1 MPVPSFKRLVR
12 FIPKSSNEVLI
23 GQPTDPEIDVGAA
36 VIEGKDVGVDVYSGT
51 SVLDP
56 GSSTGTTKEI
66 GRLLSPLAESEV
78 GTIRCIGLN
87 YVQHAHEVKMAIPD
101 LPTVFMKPSTS
112 LADPYPASTIIPKFA
127 LKDDCCDYESEL
139 VIVIGEK
146 CKDVSEADA
155 LNYVLGYTAA
165 NDVSSRASQFAQSQW
180 CFSKSF
186 DGACPIGPVL
196 VSKEL
201 IPDPSKLRVK
211 GKKNG
216 KVMQDCGTDDLI
228 FSVSKIVSFLSQG
241 TTLLPG
247 TIILTGTPAGVG
259 NSFEPKEYLREG
271 DTFAVEISPYIGT
284 LMTKFEYQK

>member
-1 MPVPSFKRLVR
+1 MPVPSFERLVR
-12 FIPKSSNEVLI
+12 FVPKSSEEILI
-23 GQPTDPEIDVGAA
+23 GQPVDSELDVGAA
-36 VIEGKDVGVDVYSGT
+36 IIAGKDVKVDVYSGS
-51 SVLDP
+51 SVLEP
-56 GSSTGTTKEI
+56 GTSTGTIKEI
-66 GRLLSPLAESEV
+66 GKLLSPLAESEV

-112 LADPYPASTIIPKFA
+112 LADPYPSPTVIPKFA

-165 NDVSSRASQFAQSQW
+165 NDVSSRASQFSQSQW

-196 VSKEL
+196 ASTKL
-201 IPDPSKLRVK
+201 IPDPSKLRVR
-211 GKKNG
+211 GLKNG

-228 FSVSKIVSFLSQG
+228 FPVAKIVSFLSQG
-241 TTLLPG
+241 TTILPG

-259 NSFEPKEYLREG
+259 NSFTPKEYLREG
-271 DTFAVEISPYIGT
+271 DSFSVEILPHIGT
-284 LMTKFEYQK
+284 MMTKFEYQK